1 MWWDSLGERVPP
13 DRKIVAQVF
22 EMPIV
27 LLIARAEG
35 ASWGKTG
42 R

>member
-1 MWWDSLGERVPP
+1 MWLVSLGARVLPAQ
-13 DRKIVAQVF
+13 KIVAQVL